1 MLHSFL
7 AFHTATSL
15 TPFQIDNDLIEQSIY
30 TVMKIFIFAI
40 TALLIILSV
49 QEEGITGCAIA
60 IFRKIKI
67 QTRIFWNYTKKH
79 KKIFKII
86 FYIIF
91 TSSIMYLEYN
101 LAHRAL
107 GVIAEHST
115 LTQELHNDPN
125 LFTKNEKF
133 SKVSSLRYELFL
145 CVSGIIISAP
155 LIAIP
160 FIKSIKSKLE
170 NHILR
175 TFVITVIFGGFFSFF
190 LPTLL
195 YQNNIIGDTKDLTTA
210 LLGVTGGVVALFS
223 LIKSHQKSEL
233 EREQLEVQKQK
244 DSRDHIRQL
253 YDSYNN
259 RFDKAV
265 AELHGDDVKAA
276 YTAVPK
282 LTKLADVWLDYK
294 DLSDDPEELKKL
306 EKRAKKEVQ
315 IIIDVL
321 CKYIRTLP
329 KNCTENDL
337 KNATSHPKD
346 FRDSLANEAELRHLI
361 FSEISS
367 RSSELRY
374 KDSPS
379 PGPWSTFKFD
389 LSYSHIFYSLADLT
403 FDSLD
408 FSHAIFH
415 KGASFEKTNFAQSAV
430 FENSNFYEEA
440 NFLSA
445 TFVCQPS
452 FDHATLSKANFSSYF
467 LDGAKFQYT
476 HFKEYVNFNDSRF
489 IGVTSFFGAI
499 FGYLEEGK
507 FDKKFKTDF
516 TESKFFGPTTFED
529 ARFAGTTNF
538 SDCEFHYYKDNNEGI
553 NKEDY
558 NYEAAVFENCFYFG
572 PVNFTDTS
580 FALSC
585 DFSHA
590 KFFDFL
596 HFRRTLF
603 DRSPTFHEAYFSYR
617 LIYSFPPSDISTNIA
632 SLTTGNGNHIMRLI
646 PIESRLFKPQLWDYV
661 KNTCPAISDPA

>member
-1 MLHSFL
+1 MLNFFL
-7 AFHTATSL
+7 TFQTTAFL
-15 TPFQIDNDLIEQSIY
+15 IPFQIDNDTLTQSIY
-30 TVMKIFIFAI
+30 AVIATFLFVII
-40 TALLIILSV
+40 ALLIILAMR
-49 QEEGITGCAIA
+49 EEEITGYTSKIL
-60 IFRKIKI
+60 RKIKI
-67 QTRIFWNYTKKH
+67 KTHTFWKHRKKY
-79 KKIFKII
+79 KKSLKII
-86 FYIIF
+86 SYIALASF
-91 TSSIMYLEYN
+91 IMYLEYN
-101 LAHRAL
+101 LAYRA
-107 GVIAEHST
+107 IIIITEHST
-115 LTQELHNDPN
+115 ITQELQNELN
-125 LFTKNEKF
+125 ATTKNEKF
-133 SKVSSLRYELFL
+133 SKINSLRNELFL
-145 CVSGIIISAP
+145 CISGIIISAP
-155 LIAIP
+155 LALVP
-160 FIKSIKSKLE
+160 FIKNIKSKLE

-175 TFVITVIFGGFFSFF
+175 TFVATVIFGGFFSFF
-190 LPTLL
+190 IPVLL
-195 YQNNIIGDTKDLTTA
+195 YQNNFIGDTKDLTTA

-294 DLSDDPEELKKL
+294 DLSDDKEELEKL
-306 EKRAKKEVQ
+306 EKRANKEVQ

-329 KNCTENDL
+329 KNCTEDDL
-337 KNATSHPKD
+337 KNIKSRPKD
-346 FRDSLANEAELRHLI
+346 FRDSIANEAEVRHLI

-367 RSSELRY
+367 RSSEVRY

-379 PGPWSTFKFD
+379 PGSWSNFKFD
-389 LSYSHIFYSLADLT
+389 LSHSHIFYSLADLT

-415 KGASFEKTNFAQSAV
+415 KGASFENTNFAQSAV

-440 NFLSA
+440 NFLNA

-452 FDHATLSKANFSSYF
+452 FDHATLSKAKFSSYF

-476 HFKEYVNFNDSRF
+476 HFKEYVKFNDSRF

-553 NKEDY
+553 NKKDY
-558 NYEAAVFENCFYFG
+558 SYEAAVFENCFYFG

-585 DFSHA
+585 DFSHT

-596 HFRRTLF
+596 YLRRTSF
-603 DRSPTFHEAYFSYR
+603 DRSPTFREAYFSYR

-632 SLTTGNGNHIMRLI
+632 SLTTSKGNQIMRLI
-646 PIESRLFKPQLWDYV
+646 PVGSRLFKPQLWDYV
-661 KNTCPAISDPA
+661 KNTCSAISNPA